1 MSDRAAIC
9 NEWTPIPQWKIYEN
23 IYNSREQWRD
33 SLFKN
38 MIQDAMLLFDKPTV
52 LDIGCGRG
60 LDGSVSLQS
69 EIASAAD
76 HPSGIGQMWGC
87 EPDTSI
93 QSGVYF
99 HQVFPNTLEESI
111 IPQNSVHVA
120 YSSFVIEHIYDPAGF
135 FNKIHECL
143 VEGGIFLGITDY
155 RWSFFSTMSQVME
168 WTKLKELYL
177 NRLRGKRGED
187 RYENYPTYYRANTVG
202 AVKRYAPLFRKHHF
216 AYWHR
221 YGEIDHYL
229 PKVLRPL
236 GWGVDAL
243 SMAGII
249 PRQIFI
255 MGLQK

>member
-1 MSDRAAIC
+1 M
-9 NEWTPIPQWKIYEN
+9 IPEN
-23 IYNSREQWRD
+23 ITTQSERDVLQWSVYEKVYNSRKQWRD

-38 MIQDAMLLFDKPTV
+38 MIQDAMLSFDKPTV
-52 LDIGCGRG
+52 LDIGCGCG
-60 LDGSVSLQS
+60 LDGNVLLQS
-69 EIASAAD
+69 EIAEKAD
-76 HPSGIGQMWGC
+76 KMLGC

-93 QSGVYF
+93 QCNACF
-99 HQVFPNTLEESI
+99 HQIFPEILEKSN
-111 IPQNSVHVA
+111 IPHNSVHVA
-120 YSSFVIEHIYDPAGF
+120 YSSFVIEHIPDPTGF

-155 RWSFFSTMSQVME
+155 RWSFFSTMSQMME
-168 WTKLKELYL
+168 CMRLREFYL
-177 NRLRGKRGED
+177 NLVRGQRGKD
-187 RYENYPTYYRANTVG
+187 RVESYPTYYRANTAG
-202 AVKRYAPLFRKHHF
+202 AIKRCASCFSRHHF

-221 YGEIDHYL
+221 YGELDHYL

-255 MGLQK
+255 IRLQK